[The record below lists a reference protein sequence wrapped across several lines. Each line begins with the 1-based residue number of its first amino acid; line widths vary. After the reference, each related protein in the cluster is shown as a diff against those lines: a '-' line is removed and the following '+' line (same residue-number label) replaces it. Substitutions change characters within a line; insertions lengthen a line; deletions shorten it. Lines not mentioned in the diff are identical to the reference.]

1 MTKQERRTRGLYKPS
16 KRFTAEAAK
25 VESKELYEPT
35 AAVELVKQTSSTK
48 FDPTVDI
55 AVKLGVDPRQ
65 GDQVVRGTT
74 DLPHGTGKTQ
84 RVAVFAK
91 GPAADQATAA
101 GADIVGSDDLIAK
114 IQGGWRD
121 FDVLVATP
129 DMMPAVG
136 KLGRLLGPRMPNPK
150 SGTVT
155 MDVTRVVGSIKK
167 ATRVAYR
174 VEKGGIIHAA
184 IGKASF
190 STEQLLENMNVLLN
204 ALIKAKPASAKGRY
218 IQKISLSSTM
228 GPGVTVDAAT
238 ASRTAERGGAA

>member
-1 MTKQERRTRGLYKPS
+1 MTKQERRAKGLYKQS
-16 KRFTAEAAK
+16 KRYKAESAKVDKTQMYETEAA
-25 VESKELYEPT
+25 L
-35 AAVELVKQTSSTK
+35 ELVKQTASTK
-48 FDPTVDI
+48 FDSTVDI

-91 GPAADQATAA
+91 GPAADAAQAA
-101 GADIVGSDDLIAK
+101 GADTVGADDLIAK
-114 IQGGWRD
+114 IQNGWRD

-136 KLGRLLGPRMPNPK
+136 KLGRTLGPRMPNPK

-155 MDVTRVVGSIKK
+155 TDVTTVVNAIKK
-167 ATRVAYR
+167 ATRLAYR
-174 VEKGGIIHAA
+174 VEKGGIIHAP

-190 STEQLLENMNVLLN
+190 STEQLAENMNVLLS
-204 ALIKAKPASAKGRY
+204 ALIKAKPSSAKGRY
-218 IQKISLSSTM
+218 IQKITVSSTM
-228 GPGVTVDAAT
+228 GPGVGIDITTAT
-238 ASRTAERGGAA
+238 RTAERTA

>member
-1 MTKQERRTRGLYKPS
+1 MTKQERRAKGLYVQS
-16 KRFTAEAAK
+16 KRFKAEAAK
-25 VESKELYEPT
+25 VDAVKEYEPIE
-35 AAVELVKQTSSTK
+35 AFDLVKATSSTK
-48 FDPTVDI
+48 FDGTIDL
-55 AVKLGVDPRQ
+55 AVRLGVDPRQ

-84 RVAVFAK
+84 KVAVFAR
-91 GPAADQATAA
+91 GAAAEAAEAA
-101 GADIVGSDDLIAK
+101 GADTVGAEDLIAK
-114 IQGGWRD
+114 IQNGWRD

-136 KLGRLLGPRMPNPK
+136 KLGRTLGPRMPNPK

-155 MDVTRVVGSIKK
+155 TDVTRVVTAIKK

-190 STEQLLENMNVLLN
+190 EATQLEQNMFTLLN
-204 ALIKAKPASAKGRY
+204 ALVKAKPNSAKGRY
-218 IQKISLSSTM
+218 IQKITVSSTM
-228 GPGVTVDAAT
+228 GPGVDIELQRTT
-238 ASRTAERGGAA
+238 TTAERYAL